1 MGDETPASVHTI
13 AAVKRSLY
21 PLYTSAAILAALW
34 PVAAGATASPSPS
47 LETILASPP
56 AAYSTPVNGPYN
68 GHLTAGQYGQSCGQD
83 AARCTSELGND
94 GFVDGFGTMV
104 ADRATGRIMAEFVL
118 AFSGQSGALRFLGAD
133 NQRNVS
139 DAAFVHVDTHS
150 GLGSYYYGV
159 HMAQASPALVLD
171 GFEFVKGNDMFGVAF
186 YSVHDDVLALATA
199 QAKAQYD
206 DAPASTISSNDWP
219 ENQAPPNTGAS
230 LGDVSPTVLIA
241 ILALGVLLAGGVF
254 LGMRR
259 KESAAAGGGFAPVQ
273 PRMSEDG
280 NFWWG
285 GSSWVSINDVAPPW
299 AQRSPDGA
307 YWWDGRGWRP
317 VPGAAQLTPR

>member
-1 MGDETPASVHTI
+1 MGDETLPSAHTI
-13 AAVKRSLY
+13 PAVKRSLY

-34 PVAAGATASPSPS
+34 PVAVGATASPSPN
-47 LETILASPP
+47 LQTILASPP
-56 AAYSTPVNGPYN
+56 AAYTTPVNGAYN
-68 GHLTAGQYGQSCGQD
+68 GHLTASQYGQSCGQD

-104 ADRATGRIMAEFVL
+104 GDRATGRIMAEFVL

-139 DAAFVHVDTHS
+139 DAAFLHVDTHS

-186 YSVHDDVLALATA
+186 YSTHDDVLALATA

-219 ENQAPPNTGAS
+219 ENQAPPNTGTS
-230 LGDVSPTVLIA
+230 LGDLMSPTVLIA

-259 KESAAAGGGFAPVQ
+259 KESAAAGFAPVQ

-317 VPGAAQLTPR
+317 VPGAAQLSPR